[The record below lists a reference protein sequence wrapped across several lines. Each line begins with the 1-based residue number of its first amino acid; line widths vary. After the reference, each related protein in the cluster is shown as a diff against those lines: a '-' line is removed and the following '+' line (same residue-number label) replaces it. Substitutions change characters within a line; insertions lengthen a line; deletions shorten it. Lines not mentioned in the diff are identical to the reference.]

1 MNSSVSRRGYS
12 FCCLCHDFHGVL
24 CCITRVYDNRQRCFC
39 CKLKLTLKP
48 VALVF
53 LHLWLLIPVI
63 VQSDFP
69 DCNSPFPCS
78 LFLSHAKVSSFKSAT
93 SLGCTPTAAYIKS
106 YFFASSIV
114 VMVEPI
120 EAPTFIIRAT
130 PFHGRV
136 LLFHHGRP

>member
-1 MNSSVSRRGYS
+1 MIFETHAHYDDDRFKDDRDETIKRVHEKGVAPIINVGASIGSTMTTIELAKKYDFIYAAVGVHPSDVA
-12 FCCLCHDFHGVL
+12 DFHGVL

-78 LFLSHAKVSSFKSAT
+78 LFPKPCKGFLV
-93 SLGCTPTAAYIKS
+93 
-106 YFFASSIV
+106 
-114 VMVEPI
+114 
-120 EAPTFIIRAT
+120 
-130 PFHGRV
+130 
-136 LLFHHGRP
+136 